1 MRCLTH
7 GPPFC
12 RIGFSAE
19 KYTAILHEKQA
30 EYLHKMTTGNGQFSE
45 EMTIPRRIAR
55 ITGQRP
61 SEKKNSPS
69 IPGPTWEPVK
79 GSWGQMSSSFGC
91 AISVIRSA
99 SARASARQSPWEM
112 ATI

>member
-55 ITGQRP
+55 ITAEGREDRTP
-61 SEKKNSPS
+61 A
-69 IPGPTWEPVK
+69 EPA
-79 GSWGQMSSSFGC
+79 Q
-91 AISVIRSA
+91 
-99 SARASARQSPWEM
+99 EED
-112 ATI
+112 